1 MKKARKRKMKSFY
14 HFVLTYRGAQDDK
27 GRFAECMFNDL
38 MFPKTATDFDELSAY
53 IEMQA
58 DPHLSTYVFDELWA
72 IYATKYGL

>member
-1 MKKARKRKMKSFY
+1 MKSFY

-27 GRFAECMFNDL
+27 GHFAEVMFNDS
-38 MFPKTATDFDELSAY
+38 MFPKTATNFDELSAY

-58 DPHLSTYVFDELWA
+58 DPGLATYVFDELWE